1 MAMTILFIIWFA
13 LIGIVLTLSLT
24 LLAWFIWPAL
34 MRKSHCAWCWKALY
48 LMRWY
53 PRGWSSTICGRHD
66 RQLRAQ
72 SAARRGRRLAA
83 ATSPSAKVH
92 A

>member
-1 MAMTILFIIWFA
+1 MTTPLIITWFT
-13 LIGIVLTLSLT
+13 LTAFLLMLYLT
-24 LLAWFIWPAL
+24 YFTWYLWPAFIQ
-34 MRKSHCAWCWKALY
+34 KSHCAWCWKSFR

-53 PRGWSSTICGRHD
+53 PRDWSSTICGHHN

-72 SAARRGRRLAA
+72 SAARRARRLAA
-83 ATSPSAKVH
+83 TTSPPAEVH

>member
-1 MAMTILFIIWFA
+1 MTTPHIIIWFT
-13 LIGIVLTLSLT
+13 LIGFLLTLYVMFFTWYLWPT
-24 LLAWFIWPAL
+24 LV
-34 MRKSHCAWCWKALY
+34 RKSHCAWCWNSLR

-53 PRGWSSTICGRHD
+53 PRRWSSTICERHD

-72 SAARRGRRLAA
+72 SAARRARRLAGVA
-83 ATSPSAKVH
+83 RPPTEVH